1 MTHSENIIA
10 IGDIHG
16 CYRSVKALLEKLEVY
31 DERQLLFVGDYIDR
45 GPSSRQVVELMLEL
59 KKTRDCIFLR
69 GNHEQMI
76 LDTIDRGR
84 AGLWLHNG
92 GDTTLQSYGLCRD
105 DLNLPVEHIDFFRNT
120 KLYHQTRNYFFVH
133 AGLPPNQTIKQ
144 SLEDPEALREF
155 LWTRDHLNTIE
166 TAWEKKVVF
175 GHTPRTIPIEKNNMI
190 GIDTGCVYSS
200 FGYGKLTALLLPEE
214 EFIQQKSL
222 DND

>member
-1 MTHSENIIA
+1 MTYSENIIA

-16 CYRSVKALLEKLEVY
+16 CYRSIQALLEKLEVH
-31 DERQLLFVGDYIDR
+31 DECQLLFVGDYIDR
-45 GPSSRQVVELMLEL
+45 GPYSRQVVDLMLEL
-59 KKTRDCIFLR
+59 KETRDCIFLR
-69 GNHEQMI
+69 GNHEQML
-76 LDTIDRGR
+76 LDAIDRGR

-92 GDTTLQSYGLCRD
+92 GDTTLQSYGLGRN
-105 DLNLPVEHIDFFRNT
+105 DLNLPVEHIEFFRST
-120 KLYHQTRNYFFVH
+120 RLYHETRNYFFVH
-133 AGLPPNQTIKQ
+133 AGVPPHQTIQQ
-144 SLEDPEALREF
+144 SLEDPESLRDF
-155 LWTRDHLNTIE
+155 LWTRDHLNAVE

-175 GHTPRTIPIEKNNMI
+175 GHTPKTIPIEKDNMI